1 MSKVLVVV
9 YSWTGTSRRLAELL
23 CSWQHWVLGEIH
35 EARPGRGT
43 ARCILDSIF
52 HRQPDIHY
60 AGPEPD
66 DFDAVVLVSPVWAHR
81 LAGPMRSFVASRRSR
96 LRSVAVISMIEHE
109 DATTA
114 VSEVAQ
120 FLGCH
125 SFVDV
130 SVTRQE
136 LENGS
141 FAPKLE
147 SFADDVEGFLE
158 RADALTQPA
167 VWHTQAA

>member
-9 YSWTGTSRRLAELL
+9 YSWTGTSRRLAQML
-23 CSWQHWVLGEIH
+23 CTWQHWALGEIH

-43 ARCILDSIF
+43 ARCILDSIL
-52 HRQPDIHY
+52 HRQPDIRY
-60 AGPEPD
+60 AGPEPH

-96 LRSVAVISMIEHE
+96 LRSVAVISMSDHE
-109 DATTA
+109 AATSA
-114 VSEVAQ
+114 VREVAQ
-120 FLGCH
+120 ILGCR
-125 SFVDV
+125 SLVDA
-130 SVTRQE
+130 SITRQE

-167 VWHTQAA
+167 VWQTQAA